1 MTEFSGN
8 VSVEGSQT
16 GWTGTYN
23 SSSST
28 TLVQPA
34 GGSFDGSWALQVAPK
49 AGASGTAGVNNANP
63 RWIAG
68 TPGTGTVA
76 GVSYTGSAF
85 VQASVTGEQVTLLVR
100 ETTPSGSGV
109 SYHLTTVTLPD
120 TGWHQITS
128 SDTAKNTGD
137 AIHYSL
143 YASNFA
149 SSAQHFFADCLSLQA
164 PTS

>member
-1 MTEFSGN
+1 
-8 VSVEGSQT
+8 V
-16 GWTGTYN
+16 
-23 SSSST
+23 
-28 TLVQPA
+28 
-34 GGSFDGSWALQVAPK
+34 QVAPK

-63 RWIAG
+63 RWIPG
-68 TPGTGTVA
+68 SPGTGTVA

-85 VQASVTGEQVTLLVR
+85 VQPSVAGEQVTLLVR

-128 SDTAKNTGD
+128 TDTAQNTGD

-149 SSAQHFFADCLSLQA
+149 SSAQFFLADCLSLQA